1 MADMT
6 TSQVE
11 KKSEK
16 KKDSFFS
23 GVKSEFKKIIWPTKK
38 DLAKESVSVI
48 ASTIVLGAIIEVLD
62 MGIKNLIGNVL

>member
-23 GVKSEFKKIIWPTKK
+23 GVKSEFKKIIWPTK
-38 DLAKESVSVI
+38 I
-48 ASTIVLGAIIEVLD
+48 ASTIVLGAIIAVLD
-62 MGIKNLIGNVL
+62 LGIQNLIGNVL